1 MAHKVN
7 KTKAPQALFTVSAG
21 SFSPLLYNLSFVY
34 KYVIKNLSKVCVMC
48 DILFLRII
56 FFLLGKGG
64 TDMNGNA
71 GRDKKII
78 ALVSGGIDDSYLSP
92 LVQSFIDKC
101 AEFNYHV
108 MWFRSLANELHDTP
122 YDRGEVNIYNLINF
136 DRIDALVI
144 TAMFMQS
151 DNVTDMLIGK
161 AKEKNIPIVILDGEN
176 DAAYNI
182 SLEYQKAF
190 EKIVRHVIEKHGA
203 KKLKF
208 FGGSKGNEESDE
220 REAVFRRV
228 MAEYGLPVAEDDV
241 DYAYFWWSSASEAVQ
256 KHYDK
261 FGIMPDAFICANDS
275 MAIGVAFKLAELGF
289 EIPKD
294 VIVTGID
301 GIAEAN
307 TFFPSITTIMCDYVG
322 AGKVAALRLNDI
334 FEGRIPPVGNEI
346 VEGSVLFRESCGCEP
361 INRSATDNM
370 LKHELY
376 NQIDLWNGFSDSIIT
391 ASEQVTGSFSFDE
404 TLEKVKLF
412 LKDLWTRECWVC
424 ICDDFIARSD
434 DETVDHYESCR
445 SEGYS
450 QIIRYVIHG
459 VNDKDFDFCEPFD
472 SEEMLP
478 DFENVFE
485 RNGNVMFLPLHF
497 QERCI
502 GYIGME
508 FNLTGRNFHILYS
521 LVTNI
526 CNALENARIQHE
538 MRMVMDRLEDMYI
551 KDSMTRL
558 YNRRGF
564 YRFAPEIFEKCAA
577 ENMEFMVLSVDL
589 DGLKGINDTY
599 GHQEGDNAI
608 TTVARALEEVS
619 GGKEIAARFGGD
631 EYIVAGMCPS
641 SGYAEDFIKKF
652 EDYLKSYNERSDKP
666 YYVEASCG
674 VVKGVPAAGETID
687 HFIKQSDELM
697 YIQKSSRRKYR
708 GYCRRK
714 DRDSG
719 EQGSNAQ

>member
-1 MAHKVN
+1 MSENV
-7 KTKAPQALFTVSAG
+7 
-21 SFSPLLYNLSFVY
+21 
-34 KYVIKNLSKVCVMC
+34 
-48 DILFLRII
+48 
-56 FFLLGKGG
+56 GKS
-64 TDMNGNA
+64 
-71 GRDKKII
+71 GRKII

-92 LVQSFIDKC
+92 LVQSFIEKC
-101 AEFNYHV
+101 AEFDYHV

-122 YDRGEVNIYNLINF
+122 YDRGEVNIYRLINF

-144 TAMFMQS
+144 TAMFMKSQAS
-151 DNVTDMLIGK
+151 MNELIEK
-161 AKEKNIPIVILDGEN
+161 AKKKNIPIIILDGEN

-182 SLEYQKAF
+182 SLEYQNAF

-208 FGGSKGNEESDE
+208 LGGGKGNEESEE
-220 REAVFRRV
+220 REAVFRKV
-228 MAEYGLPVAEDDV
+228 MAEFGLPVTEDDV
-241 DYAYFWWSSASEAVQ
+241 DYAYFWWASASEAVQ
-256 KHYDK
+256 KHFDK
-261 FGIMPDAFICANDS
+261 FGSMPDAFICANDS

-307 TFFPSITTIMCDYVG
+307 TFFPSITTIMCNYSG
-322 AGKVAALRLNDI
+322 AGETAALRLNDI

-346 VEGSVLFRESCGCEP
+346 VDGSVLFRESCGCEP

-376 NQIDLWNGFSDSIIT
+376 NQIDLWNGFSDSLIT
-391 ASEQVTGSFSFDE
+391 SSEQVTGSFSFDE
-404 TLEKVKLF
+404 TLDKIKLF
-412 LKDLWTRECWVC
+412 LKDLWTKECWLC
-424 ICDDFIARSD
+424 ICDGFISKSD
-434 DETVDHYESCR
+434 DETVDSYENCR
-445 SEGYS
+445 SEGYPPVM
-450 QIIRYVIHG
+450 RYVIHG
-459 VNDKDFDFCEPFD
+459 LNDSDFELMPPFN

-478 DFENVFE
+478 HFDEVFS
-485 RNGNVMFLPLHF
+485 RHGNVMFLPLHF

-508 FNLTGRNFHILYS
+508 FSLTGRNFHILYS

-526 CNALENARIQHE
+526 CNVLENARIQHE
-538 MRMVMDRLEDMYI
+538 MRMVMNRLEDMYI

-564 YRFAPEIFEKCAA
+564 YRFTPEIFNRCAS
-577 ENMEFMVLSVDL
+577 ENKEFMVISIDL

-608 TTVARALEEVS
+608 NTVARALEEVS
-619 GGKEIAARFGGD
+619 EGKEIVARFGGD
-631 EYIVAGMCPS
+631 EYIAAGMCPAPD
-641 SGYAEDFIKKF
+641 YADKFIKKF
-652 EDYLKSYNERSDKP
+652 EEYLKSYNQRSDKP
-666 YYVEASCG
+666 YLVEASCG
-674 VVKGVPAAGETID
+674 VMKGVPAGGETID

-708 GYCRRK
+708 GYCRLK
-714 DRDSG
+714 DRDDGSQSG
-719 EQGSNAQ
+719 GTN